1 MKKILINSNSS
12 EETRIAT
19 LDNGKLIDLDIEN
32 VDREQKKAN
41 VYKGYISRIEPSL
54 NAIFVNYGEEK
65 NGFLPFKEVS
75 ELYLKDTPK
84 GENIAHLLNEG
95 QELIV
100 QIDKEQ
106 RGDKGAALTT
116 FITLAGS
123 YMVLL
128 PNNATG
134 GGISRRVEG
143 DDREKLKKYLKD
155 LNIPKSM
162 SVIARTAC
170 VECTFEEL
178 KHDFDTL
185 VELWESIA
193 RASHKIKRPALL
205 HKESDIII
213 RTVRDHLK
221 EDVKE
226 IIVDSKECFE
236 DVKRQLTL
244 LRQSFD
250 ISKVKL
256 YDDDLPMFT
265 QFSIDQQIENA
276 YKREIRLP
284 SGGSIVIDT
293 TEALVAVDVNSSR
306 ANKAEDVET
315 TAFKTNMEAA
325 EEVARQLRIRD
336 LGGLVI
342 IDFIDMSFFPNRKQV
357 EDKLMEALQQDKA
370 RIQMSRIS
378 KLGLVE
384 ISRQRLSASLNES
397 VMQKC
402 PRCEGHGFIKTT
414 QATAL
419 TILRKIHAEAMK
431 EDTNEIRVQVPVDI
445 AAYILNEKR
454 DSIVDIERISKVKV
468 MLIPNFNM
476 ESPKFQMQ
484 RIWGSSYKSN
494 RTSPELI
501 EEVYSVEIPK
511 AAKKKQAVVALAK
524 LEKPVAKKEETSSDD
539 KKIVSAEKN
548 QSKTEVKVKDA
559 SSDDKKIVSVEKK
572 GFFSKLS
579 AMIFGS
585 EDKKEAIEKTES
597 KHHNKNDKL
606 QQKHNN
612 DYKTDNRDKGQNDRK
627 DFNKKPRPD
636 NTNTNTNTNANE
648 NENEQ
653 SQKQAP
659 RNNEQQT
666 NNRNNN
672 PNDKNGINNDRDGD
686 RNKNRRND
694 KFDKKPSGN
703 RNNSNRS
710 SNININNAEEVV
722 DITKVKYEAKVTTS
736 QVDNIKKIISKT
748 PEEFVSVMVK
758 DVLENYDSLKDD
770 GSAKVTTEG
779 RVKTHKYLRFE
790 TVTVDSELNPKEKEE
805 IIIETKA
812 AEVEVTAEAKKET
825 VIVEKSKA
833 AEKTKKEQTKKTAT
847 DKKPAKQTKAEP
859 KVSTEVKVEVEVKPK
874 ATTEEKTETKL
885 ETTKAKVETKIE
897 SKKETQA
904 EFITYSPAVDFE
916 SQSIK

>member
-1 MKKILINSNSS
+1 MKKILINSKSS

-41 VYKGYISRIEPSL
+41 IYKGYISRIEPSL

-75 ELYLKDTPK
+75 EYYLKDVPN
-84 GENIAHLLNEG
+84 GENIAHLLSEG

-100 QIDKEQ
+100 QIDKEE

-128 PNNATG
+128 PNNADG

-143 DDREKLKKYLKD
+143 EDRERLKKYLKD
-155 LNIPKSM
+155 LNIPKNM

-170 VECTFEEL
+170 VECSFEEL

-185 VELWESIA
+185 VELWDSIFKA
-193 RASHKIKRPALL
+193 YHRIKKPALL
-205 HKESDIII
+205 HKESDIIV

-236 DVKRQLTL
+236 DVKRQLGL

-250 ISKVKL
+250 INKVKL
-256 YDDDLPMFT
+256 YNEELPIFA
-265 QFSIDQQIENA
+265 QFGIDQQIENA

-293 TEALVAVDVNSSR
+293 TEALVAIDVNSSR

-315 TAFKTNMEAA
+315 TAFKTNLEAA

-342 IDFIDMSFFPNRKQV
+342 VDFIDMSFYPNRKQV
-357 EDKLMEALQQDKA
+357 EEKLMEALQQDRA

-384 ISRQRLSASLNES
+384 ISRQRLSSSINES

-402 PRCEGHGFIKTT
+402 PRCDGHGFIKTT

-419 TILRKIHAEAMK
+419 TILRKIRAEAIK

-454 DSIVDIERISKVKV
+454 DSIVEIERISEVKV

-484 RIWGSSYKSN
+484 RIWGTSYKSN
-494 RTSPELI
+494 RTSSDLI
-501 EEVYSVEIPK
+501 EDVFNVEIPK
-511 AAKKKQAVVALAK
+511 AGKKKIAAVELTKPTSNDQNLDAK
-524 LEKPVAKKEETSSDD
+524 EDKSQENKSIDANTTQDNKKESNTQQE
-539 KKIVSAEKN
+539 
-548 QSKTEVKVKDA
+548 SK
-559 SSDDKKIVSVEKK
+559 KK
-572 GFFSKLS
+572 GFFSKLLTKLT
-579 AMIFGS
+579 GS
-585 EDKKEAIEKTES
+585 TEDIAAENGKPQ
-597 KHHNKNDKL
+597 NKQNNNKDNT
-606 QQKHNN
+606 QKPQ
-612 DYKTDNRDKGQNDRK
+612 KSQDKGPQKGNNQRDDRK
-627 DFNKKPRPD
+627 G
-636 NTNTNTNTNANE
+636 
-648 NENEQ
+648 
-653 SQKQAP
+653 
-659 RNNEQQT
+659 
-666 NNRNNN
+666 NNN
-672 PNDKNGINNDRDGD
+672 NNDRNDNKNNNKGQKPQVQKSQDNRQERDNGQRNDRRNNDSRND
-686 RNKNRRND
+686 RNKNKSGND
-694 KFDKKPSGN
+694 KFDKKSNN
-703 RNNSNRS
+703 RNNSRS
-710 SNININNAEEVV
+710 NNLNLNNAEEVV
-722 DITKVKYEAKVTTS
+722 DITQLKYQNQTAEKT
-736 QVDNIKKIISKT
+736 DNIKKVISKN
-748 PEEFVSVMVK
+748 PEEFISVMVK

-770 GSAKVTTEG
+770 GATKVATQEKAKTN
-779 RVKTHKYLRFE
+779 KYLKFDTVSVDKEINILKEAARQAEE
-790 TVTVDSELNPKEKEE
+790 TVKLESIEAESNSIHEE
-805 IIIETKA
+805 I
-812 AEVEVTAEAKKET
+812 KET
-825 VIVEKSKA
+825 IEIVDEAVVKEQQPKKA
-833 AEKTKKEQTKKTAT
+833 KLDKDDKTSEQNNTKKEKAKTVKNNKK
-847 DKKPAKQTKAEP
+847 
-859 KVSTEVKVEVEVKPK
+859 
-874 ATTEEKTETKL
+874 EKTVEKVTKQNQP
-885 ETTKAKVETKIE
+885 EPEYI
-897 SKKETQA
+897 S
-904 EFITYSPAVDFE
+904 YSAALDFE
-916 SQSIK
+916 SQSII

>member
-1 MKKILINSNSS
+1 MKKILINSKSS

-41 VYKGYISRIEPSL
+41 IYKGYISRIEPSL
-54 NAIFVNYGEEK
+54 NAIFVNYGEDK

-75 ELYLKDTPK
+75 EYYLKDVPN
-84 GENIAHLLNEG
+84 GENIASLLSEG

-100 QIDKEQ
+100 QIDKEE

-128 PNNATG
+128 PNNPDG

-143 DDREKLKKYLKD
+143 EDREKLKKYLKD

-170 VECTFEEL
+170 VECSFEEL
-178 KHDFDTL
+178 KHDFDNL
-185 VELWESIA
+185 VELWSSIFKA
-193 RASHKIKRPALL
+193 YHKIKKPALL
-205 HKESDIII
+205 HKESDIIV

-226 IIVDSKECFE
+226 IIVDSKECFA
-236 DVKRQLTL
+236 DVKRQLGL

-250 ISKVKL
+250 TNKVKL
-256 YDDDLPMFT
+256 YNEELPIFA
-265 QFSIDQQIENA
+265 QFGIDQQIENA

-293 TEALVAVDVNSSR
+293 TEALVAIDVNSSR

-315 TAFKTNMEAA
+315 TAFKTNLEAA

-342 IDFIDMSFFPNRKQV
+342 VDFIDMSFYPNRKQV
-357 EDKLMEALQQDKA
+357 EEKLMEALQQDKA

-384 ISRQRLSASLNES
+384 ISRQRLSSSINES

-402 PRCEGHGFIKTT
+402 PRCDGHGFIKTT

-419 TILRKIHAEAMK
+419 TILRKIRAEAIK

-454 DSIVDIERISKVKV
+454 DSIVEIERISEVKI

-484 RIWGSSYKSN
+484 RIWGASYKSN
-494 RTSPELI
+494 RTSSDLI
-501 EEVYSVEIPK
+501 EDVYNVEIPK
-511 AAKKKQAVVALAK
+511 AGKKKVAAVELSKTTSNSQNQAPTENKKAQDNIANK
-524 LEKPVAKKEETSSDD
+524 NTQNTKKETIKEEP
-539 KKIVSAEKN
+539 KKKS
-548 QSKTEVKVKDA
+548 
-559 SSDDKKIVSVEKK
+559 
-572 GFFSKLS
+572 FLSKLLGKLGGN
-579 AMIFGS
+579 A
-585 EDKKEAIEKTES
+585 EDTTIEKT
-597 KHHNKNDKL
+597 KPQDKQHKNKGQKPQHHKSQNNRQERDNSQRNDRKNDNKNDRGDNKNNNKG
-606 QQKHNN
+606 QKPQHH
-612 DYKTDNRDKGQNDRK
+612 KSQDNRQERDNGQRNDRK
-627 DFNKKPRPD
+627 
-636 NTNTNTNTNANE
+636 
-648 NENEQ
+648 
-653 SQKQAP
+653 
-659 RNNEQQT
+659 
-666 NNRNNN
+666 
-672 PNDKNGINNDRDGD
+672 NNDNKNDRNKND
-686 RNKNRRND
+686 RNKNRSSD
-694 KFDKKPSGN
+694 KFDKKSN
-703 RNNSNRS
+703 NRS
-710 SNININNAEEVV
+710 NNRSNNLNLNNAEEVV
-722 DITKVKYEAKVTTS
+722 DITQLKYQNQTAEKT
-736 QVDNIKKIISKT
+736 DNIKKVISKN

-770 GSAKVTTEG
+770 GATKVATQERAKTN
-779 RVKTHKYLRFE
+779 KYLKFD
-790 TVTVDSELNPKEKEE
+790 TVSVDKEISTLKAAQQASNVEADNKK
-805 IIIETKA
+805 IIETDNVQ
-812 AEVEVTAEAKKET
+812 EEQVKET
-825 VIVEKSKA
+825 VEVVDKVVVKEEQPKRIKKIDKSN
-833 AEKTKKEQTKKTAT
+833 ETSEQNDLKKE
-847 DKKPAKQTKAEP
+847 
-859 KVSTEVKVEVEVKPK
+859 KPK
-874 ATTEEKTETKL
+874 AVKNN
-885 ETTKAKVETKIE
+885 
-897 SKKETQA
+897 KKEKAVEKANKQDQIKP
-904 EFITYSPAVDFE
+904 EYINYSPAIDFE
-916 SQSIK
+916 SQTII

>member
-75 ELYLKDTPK
+75 EFYLKDTPK

-185 VELWESIA
+185 VELWESIS

-250 ISKVKL
+250 INKVKL
-256 YDDDLPMFT
+256 YEDDLPMFT

-419 TILRKIHAEAMK
+419 TILRKIHVEAMK
-431 EDTNEIRVQVPVDI
+431 DDTNEIRVQVPVDI

-454 DSIVDIERISKVKV
+454 DNIVEIERVTNVKV

-501 EEVYSVEIPK
+501 EEVYSVEVPK
-511 AAKKKQAVVALAK
+511 AAKKKQAVVELAK
-524 LEKPVAKKEETSSDD
+524 LSRVEKPVVKKEDIKEDT
-539 KKIVSAEKN
+539 
-548 QSKTEVKVKDA
+548 TEVNNAIKHQPKVEVKNM
-559 SSDDKKIVSVEKK
+559 KIEKK

-579 AMIFGS
+579 NMIFGG
-585 EDKKEAIEKTES
+585 ENKEVAPAKTENTPS
-597 KHHNKNDKL
+597 QNKSDKP
-606 QQKHNN
+606 QQNHNN
-612 DYKTDNRDKGQNDRK
+612 KHKSDNINKGQNDKK
-627 DFNKKPRPD
+627 DFNKKPRVE
-636 NTNTNTNTNANE
+636 NANKSDD
-648 NENEQ
+648 NNL
-653 SQKQAP
+653 QKKEQAP
-659 RNNEQQT
+659 RDNTQRND
-666 NNRNNN
+666 NR
-672 PNDKNGINNDRDGD
+672 NDKNSDRTNDRTNERDAD
-686 RNKNRRND
+686 NNKNKRND
-694 KFDKKPSGN
+694 KFDKKSSSN
-703 RNNSNRS
+703 RNNTNRS
-710 SNININNAEEVV
+710 SNINVNNAEEVV
-722 DITKVKYEAKVTTS
+722 DITKVKYETKVTTS
-736 QVDNIKKIISKT
+736 EVDNIKKVISKT

-758 DVLENYDSLKDD
+758 DVLDNYDSLKDD
-770 GSAKVTTEG
+770 GATKVTTED

-790 TVTVDSELNPKEKEE
+790 TVTVDSELSSKPKEEVL
-805 IIIETKA
+805 IEDQT
-812 AEVEVTAEAKKET
+812 
-825 VIVEKSKA
+825 
-833 AEKTKKEQTKKTAT
+833 AEKTIVTETKKEANVAKQSKNVDKNQKEQTKKTQT
-847 DKKPAKQTKAEP
+847 EKKTTKQTK
-859 KVSTEVKVEVEVKPK
+859 TKVEVEATEPK
-874 ATTEEKTETKL
+874 VETKPAA
-885 ETTKAKVETKIE
+885 TKAKVENDAETTKVE
-897 SKKETQA
+897 VETKTEQKEDAKA
-904 EFITYSPAVDFE
+904 EFITYSPAVDFD

>member
-116 FITLAGS
+116 FVTLAGS

-185 VELWESIA
+185 VELWESIT

-213 RTVRDHLK
+213 RTIRDHLK

-250 ISKVKL
+250 INKVKL
-256 YDDDLPMFT
+256 YEDDLPMFT

-357 EDKLMEALQQDKA
+357 EEKLMEALQQDKA

-431 EDTNEIRVQVPVDI
+431 DDTNEIRVQVPVDI

-454 DSIVDIERISKVKV
+454 DNIVDIERTSKVKV

-476 ESPKFQMQ
+476 EAPKFQMQ

-501 EEVYSVEIPK
+501 EEVYSVEVPK

-524 LEKPVAKKEETSSDD
+524 LEKPVAKKEDNKD
-539 KKIVSAEKN
+539 NDNKIN
-548 QSKTEVKVKDA
+548 NIVKQQPKIEVKDA
-559 SSDDKKIVSVEKK
+559 SSDDKKIVPTEKK

-579 AMIFGS
+579 DMIFGN
-585 EDKKEAIEKTES
+585 EDKKEAPVKTDN
-597 KHHNKNDKL
+597 KPHHNRNDKP

-612 DYKTDNRDKGQNDRK
+612 ENINKTNNHNKGQNDKK
-627 DFNKKPRPD
+627 DFNKKPRPENVTKNENVSVQKTEQSSRNND
-636 NTNTNTNTNANE
+636 QSHNTNRADKRNDRTNDHSND
-648 NENEQ
+648 
-653 SQKQAP
+653 
-659 RNNEQQT
+659 
-666 NNRNNN
+666 RNNN
-672 PNDKNGINNDRDGD
+672 K
-686 RNKNRRND
+686 RND
-694 KFDKKPSGN
+694 KFDKKPGSN
-703 RNNSNRS
+703 RNNASRS
-710 SNININNAEEVV
+710 SNLNVNNAEEVV
-722 DITKVKYEAKVTTS
+722 NITKVKYETKVTTS
-736 QVDNIKKIISKT
+736 EVDNIKKVISKT

-758 DVLENYDSLKDD
+758 DVLDSYNSLKDD
-770 GSAKVTTEG
+770 GSSKVTTEG

-790 TVTVDSELNPKEKEE
+790 TVTVDSELNPKETVKAVVKTKTTEAE
-805 IIIETKA
+805 VVIETK
-812 AEVEVTAEAKKET
+812 KET
-825 VIVEKSKA
+825 TYTKQTKSI
-833 AEKTKKEQTKKTAT
+833 EKTPTEKKPVRQAKVKTETIAEN
-847 DKKPAKQTKAEP
+847 KPAKQTKA
-859 KVSTEVKVEVEVKPK
+859 KVETTETKSEVKSTVTKAKAESKAVETTKTKVKVEPK
-874 ATTEEKTETKL
+874 Q
-885 ETTKAKVETKIE
+885 
-897 SKKETQA
+897 KEGTQA
-904 EFITYSPAVDFE
+904 EFITYSPAVDFD

>member
-1 MKKILINSNSS
+1 
-12 EETRIAT
+12 
-19 LDNGKLIDLDIEN
+19 
-32 VDREQKKAN
+32 
-41 VYKGYISRIEPSL
+41 
-54 NAIFVNYGEEK
+54 
-65 NGFLPFKEVS
+65 
-75 ELYLKDTPK
+75 
-84 GENIAHLLNEG
+84 
-95 QELIV
+95 
-100 QIDKEQ
+100 
-106 RGDKGAALTT
+106 
-116 FITLAGS
+116 
-123 YMVLL
+123 
-128 PNNATG
+128 
-134 GGISRRVEG
+134 
-143 DDREKLKKYLKD
+143 
-155 LNIPKSM
+155 
-162 SVIARTAC
+162 
-170 VECTFEEL
+170 
-178 KHDFDTL
+178 
-185 VELWESIA
+185 
-193 RASHKIKRPALL
+193 
-205 HKESDIII
+205 
-213 RTVRDHLK
+213 
-221 EDVKE
+221 
-226 IIVDSKECFE
+226 
-236 DVKRQLTL
+236 
-244 LRQSFD
+244 
-250 ISKVKL
+250 
-256 YDDDLPMFT
+256 
-265 QFSIDQQIENA
+265 
-276 YKREIRLP
+276 
-284 SGGSIVIDT
+284 
-293 TEALVAVDVNSSR
+293 
-306 ANKAEDVET
+306 
-315 TAFKTNMEAA
+315 
-325 EEVARQLRIRD
+325 
-336 LGGLVI
+336 
-342 IDFIDMSFFPNRKQV
+342 
-357 EDKLMEALQQDKA
+357 MEALQQDKA

-539 KKIVSAEKN
+539 KKIVSGEKN
-548 QSKTEVKVKDA
+548 QSKTEVKDA

-585 EDKKEAIEKTES
+585 EDKKEATEKTES

-636 NTNTNTNTNANE
+636 NTNANE
-648 NENEQ
+648 NEK

-710 SNININNAEEVV
+710 SNINVNNAEEVV

-736 QVDNIKKIISKT
+736 KVDNIKKVISKT

-790 TVTVDSELNPKEKEE
+790 TVSVDSELNPKEKEE
-805 IIIETKA
+805 VIIETKA
-812 AEVEVTAEAKKET
+812 AEVEVIVEAKKET
-825 VIVEKSKA
+825 VTVEKSKA

-847 DKKPAKQTKAEP
+847 DKKSVKQTKAES

-885 ETTKAKVETKIE
+885 ETTKAKVEPKIE

>member
-1 MKKILINSNSS
+1 MKKILINSKSS

-41 VYKGYISRIEPSL
+41 IYKGYISRIEPSL

-75 ELYLKDTPK
+75 EYYLKDVPN
-84 GENIAHLLNEG
+84 GENIAPLLSEG

-100 QIDKEQ
+100 QIDKEE

-128 PNNATG
+128 PNNADG

-143 DDREKLKKYLKD
+143 EDRERLKKYLKD
-155 LNIPKSM
+155 LNIPKNM

-170 VECTFEEL
+170 VECSFEEL

-185 VELWESIA
+185 VELWDSIFKA
-193 RASHKIKRPALL
+193 YHKIKKPALL
-205 HKESDIII
+205 HKESDIIV

-236 DVKRQLTL
+236 DVKRQLGL

-250 ISKVKL
+250 INKVKL
-256 YDDDLPMFT
+256 YNEELPIFA
-265 QFSIDQQIENA
+265 QFGIDQQIENA

-293 TEALVAVDVNSSR
+293 TEALVAIDVNSSR

-315 TAFKTNMEAA
+315 TAFKTNLEAA

-342 IDFIDMSFFPNRKQV
+342 VDFIDMAFYPNRKQV
-357 EDKLMEALQQDKA
+357 EEKLMEALQQDRA

-384 ISRQRLSASLNES
+384 ISRQRLSSSINES

-402 PRCEGHGFIKTT
+402 PRCDGHGFIKTT

-419 TILRKIHAEAMK
+419 TILRKIRAEAIK

-454 DSIVDIERISKVKV
+454 DSIVEIERISEVKV

-484 RIWGSSYKSN
+484 RIWGTSYKSN
-494 RTSPELI
+494 RTSSDLI
-501 EEVYSVEIPK
+501 EDVFNVEIPK
-511 AAKKKQAVVALAK
+511 AGKKKIAAVELTKPTSNDQNLDAK
-524 LEKPVAKKEETSSDD
+524 EDKSQENKSIDANTTQDNKKESNTQQE
-539 KKIVSAEKN
+539 
-548 QSKTEVKVKDA
+548 SK
-559 SSDDKKIVSVEKK
+559 KK
-572 GFFSKLS
+572 GFFSKLLTKLT
-579 AMIFGS
+579 GS
-585 EDKKEAIEKTES
+585 TEDIVAENEKPQ
-597 KHHNKNDKL
+597 NKQNNNKDNA
-606 QQKHNN
+606 QKPQ
-612 DYKTDNRDKGQNDRK
+612 KSQDKGPQKGNNQRDDRK
-627 DFNKKPRPD
+627 G
-636 NTNTNTNTNANE
+636 
-648 NENEQ
+648 
-653 SQKQAP
+653 
-659 RNNEQQT
+659 
-666 NNRNNN
+666 NNN
-672 PNDKNGINNDRDGD
+672 NNDRNDNKNNNKGQKPQVQKSQDNRQERDNGQRNDRRNNDNRND
-686 RNKNRRND
+686 RNKNKSGND
-694 KFDKKPSGN
+694 KFDKKSNN
-703 RNNSNRS
+703 RNNSRS
-710 SNININNAEEVV
+710 NNLNLNNAEEVV
-722 DITKVKYEAKVTTS
+722 DITQLKYQNQTAEKT
-736 QVDNIKKIISKT
+736 DNIKKVISKN
-748 PEEFVSVMVK
+748 PEEFISVMVK

-770 GSAKVTTEG
+770 GATKVATQEKAKTN
-779 RVKTHKYLRFE
+779 KYLKFDTVSVDKEINILKEAARQAEE
-790 TVTVDSELNPKEKEE
+790 TVKLESIEAESNSIHEE
-805 IIIETKA
+805 I
-812 AEVEVTAEAKKET
+812 KET
-825 VIVEKSKA
+825 IEIVDEAVVKEQQPKKA
-833 AEKTKKEQTKKTAT
+833 KLDKDDKTSEQNNTKKEKAKTVKNNKK
-847 DKKPAKQTKAEP
+847 
-859 KVSTEVKVEVEVKPK
+859 
-874 ATTEEKTETKL
+874 EKTVEKVTKQNQP
-885 ETTKAKVETKIE
+885 EPEYI
-897 SKKETQA
+897 S
-904 EFITYSPAVDFE
+904 YSAALDFE
-916 SQSIK
+916 SQSII

>member
-1 MKKILINSNSS
+1 MKKILINSKSS

-41 VYKGYISRIEPSL
+41 IYKGYISRIEPSL
-54 NAIFVNYGEEK
+54 NAIFVNYGEDK

-75 ELYLKDTPK
+75 EYYLKDVPN
-84 GENIAHLLNEG
+84 GENIAHLLSEG

-100 QIDKEQ
+100 QIDKEE

-128 PNNATG
+128 PNNPDG

-143 DDREKLKKYLKD
+143 EDREKLKKYLKD
-155 LNIPKSM
+155 LNIPKNM

-170 VECTFEEL
+170 VECSFEEL

-185 VELWESIA
+185 VELWDSIFKA
-193 RASHKIKRPALL
+193 YHKIKKPAIL

-226 IIVDSKECFE
+226 IIVDSKECYE
-236 DVKRQLTL
+236 DVKRQLGL

-250 ISKVKL
+250 INKVKL
-256 YDDDLPMFT
+256 YNEELPIFA
-265 QFSIDQQIENA
+265 QFGIDQQIENA

-293 TEALVAVDVNSSR
+293 TEALVAIDVNSSR

-315 TAFKTNMEAA
+315 TAFKTNLEAA

-342 IDFIDMSFFPNRKQV
+342 VDFIDMSFYPNRKQV
-357 EDKLMEALQQDKA
+357 EEKLMEALQQDKA

-384 ISRQRLSASLNES
+384 ISRQRLSSSINEN

-402 PRCEGHGFIKTT
+402 PRCDGHGFIKTT

-419 TILRKIHAEAMK
+419 TILRKIRAEAIK

-454 DSIVDIERISKVKV
+454 DSIVEIERISEVKV

-484 RIWGSSYKSN
+484 RIWGTSYKSN
-494 RTSPELI
+494 RTSSDLI
-501 EEVYSVEIPK
+501 EDVYNVEIPK
-511 AAKKKQAVVALAK
+511 AGKKKVAAVELSKPISEDQNVSPKEDNK
-524 LEKPVAKKEETSSDD
+524 LENKNIETTVQNNTNETS
-539 KKIVSAEKN
+539 KN
-548 QSKTEVKVKDA
+548 KEPK
-559 SSDDKKIVSVEKK
+559 KK
-572 GFFSKLS
+572 GFFSKLL
-579 AMIFGS
+579 
-585 EDKKEAIEKTES
+585 
-597 KHHNKNDKL
+597 DKL
-606 QQKHNN
+606 TGSTEVIAVENKKPQNKQYKNNNKGQKPQVQ
-612 DYKTDNRDKGQNDRK
+612 KSQDNRQERDNNQRNDRK
-627 DFNKKPRPD
+627 
-636 NTNTNTNTNANE
+636 
-648 NENEQ
+648 
-653 SQKQAP
+653 
-659 RNNEQQT
+659 NND
-666 NNRNNN
+666 NRN
-672 PNDKNGINNDRDGD
+672 D
-686 RNKNRRND
+686 RNKNKLSSD
-694 KFDKKPSGN
+694 TFDKKSNN
-703 RNNSNRS
+703 RGSSRSNNLNL
-710 SNININNAEEVV
+710 NNAEEIV
-722 DITKVKYEAKVTTS
+722 DITQLKYQNQTAEKT
-736 QVDNIKKIISKT
+736 DNIKKVISKN

-758 DVLENYDSLKDD
+758 DVLENYNSLKDD
-770 GSAKVTTEG
+770 GATKV
-779 RVKTHKYLRFE
+779 
-790 TVTVDSELNPKEKEE
+790 
-805 IIIETKA
+805 A
-812 AEVEVTAEAKKET
+812 
-825 VIVEKSKA
+825 
-833 AEKTKKEQTKKTAT
+833 
-847 DKKPAKQTKAEP
+847 
-859 KVSTEVKVEVEVKPK
+859 
-874 ATTEEKTETKL
+874 TEEKAKTSKYLKFDTVLVDKEITLLKEAARQAEKAKQAEKIQNTEVEDSNNIHAEIKETIEIVDEVVVKEEQSKKAKL
-885 ETTKAKVETKIE
+885 EKDDKTSEQNSIKKEKPKTTKNN
-897 SKKETQA
+897 KKEKTVEKANKQNQP
-904 EFITYSPAVDFE
+904 EPEYINYSPALDFE
-916 SQSIK
+916 SQSII

>member
-1 MKKILINSNSS
+1 MKKILINSKSS

-41 VYKGYISRIEPSL
+41 IYKGYISRIEPSL

-75 ELYLKDTPK
+75 EYYLKDVPN
-84 GENIAHLLNEG
+84 GENIAHLLSEG

-100 QIDKEQ
+100 QIDKEE

-128 PNNATG
+128 PNNADG

-143 DDREKLKKYLKD
+143 EDRERLKKYLKD
-155 LNIPKSM
+155 LNIPKNM

-170 VECTFEEL
+170 VECSFEEL

-185 VELWESIA
+185 VELWDSIFKA
-193 RASHKIKRPALL
+193 YHKIKKPALL
-205 HKESDIII
+205 HKESDIIV

-236 DVKRQLTL
+236 DVKRQLGL

-250 ISKVKL
+250 INKVKL
-256 YDDDLPMFT
+256 YNEELPIFA
-265 QFSIDQQIENA
+265 QFGIDQQIENA

-293 TEALVAVDVNSSR
+293 TEALVAIDVNSSR

-315 TAFKTNMEAA
+315 TAFKTNLEAA

-342 IDFIDMSFFPNRKQV
+342 VDFIDMAFYPNRKQV
-357 EDKLMEALQQDKA
+357 EEKLMEALQQDRA

-384 ISRQRLSASLNES
+384 ISRQRLSSSINES

-402 PRCEGHGFIKTT
+402 PRCDGHGFIKTT

-419 TILRKIHAEAMK
+419 TILRKIRAEAIK

-454 DSIVDIERISKVKV
+454 DSIVEIERISEVKV

-484 RIWGSSYKSN
+484 RIWGTSYKSN
-494 RTSPELI
+494 RTSSDLI
-501 EEVYSVEIPK
+501 EDVFNVEIPK
-511 AAKKKQAVVALAK
+511 AGKKKIAAVELTKPTSNDQNLDAK
-524 LEKPVAKKEETSSDD
+524 EDKPQEN
-539 KKIVSAEKN
+539 KIIDANTTQDNKRESNTQQE
-548 QSKTEVKVKDA
+548 SK
-559 SSDDKKIVSVEKK
+559 KK
-572 GFFSKLS
+572 GFFSKLLTKLT
-579 AMIFGS
+579 GS
-585 EDKKEAIEKTES
+585 TEDIAAENEKPQ
-597 KHHNKNDKL
+597 NKQNYNKDNAQKPQKSQDKRP
-606 QQKHNN
+606 QKGNN
-612 DYKTDNRDKGQNDRK
+612 QRDDRK
-627 DFNKKPRPD
+627 G
-636 NTNTNTNTNANE
+636 
-648 NENEQ
+648 
-653 SQKQAP
+653 
-659 RNNEQQT
+659 
-666 NNRNNN
+666 NNN
-672 PNDKNGINNDRDGD
+672 NNDRNDNKNNNKGQKPQVQKSQDNRQERDNGQRNDRRNNDNRND
-686 RNKNRRND
+686 RNKNKSGND
-694 KFDKKPSGN
+694 KFDKKSNN
-703 RNNSNRS
+703 RNNSRS
-710 SNININNAEEVV
+710 NNLNLNNAEEVV
-722 DITKVKYEAKVTTS
+722 DITQLKYQNQTAEKT
-736 QVDNIKKIISKT
+736 DNIKKVISKN
-748 PEEFVSVMVK
+748 PEEFISVMVK

-770 GSAKVTTEG
+770 GATKVATQEKAKTNKYLKFDTVSVDKEINILKEAARQAEETAKLESIKAESNNIHEEIKETIEIVDEAVVKEQQPKKAKLDKDDKASEQNNAKKDKAKTVKNNKKEKTVEKVTKQNQPEPE
-779 RVKTHKYLRFE
+779 YI
-790 TVTVDSELNPKEKEE
+790 SYS
-805 IIIETKA
+805 A
-812 AEVEVTAEAKKET
+812 A
-825 VIVEKSKA
+825 
-833 AEKTKKEQTKKTAT
+833 
-847 DKKPAKQTKAEP
+847 
-859 KVSTEVKVEVEVKPK
+859 
-874 ATTEEKTETKL
+874 L
-885 ETTKAKVETKIE
+885 
-897 SKKETQA
+897 
-904 EFITYSPAVDFE
+904 DFE
-916 SQSIK
+916 SQSII

>member
-1 MKKILINSNSS
+1 MKKILINSKSS

-41 VYKGYISRIEPSL
+41 IYKGYISRIEPSL

-75 ELYLKDTPK
+75 EYYLKDVPN
-84 GENIAHLLNEG
+84 GENIAPLLSEG

-100 QIDKEQ
+100 QIDKEE

-128 PNNATG
+128 PNNADG

-143 DDREKLKKYLKD
+143 EDRERLKKYLKD
-155 LNIPKSM
+155 LNIPKNM

-170 VECTFEEL
+170 VECSFEEL

-185 VELWESIA
+185 VELWDSIFKA
-193 RASHKIKRPALL
+193 YHKIKKPALL
-205 HKESDIII
+205 HKESDIIV

-236 DVKRQLTL
+236 DVKRQLGL

-250 ISKVKL
+250 INKVKL
-256 YDDDLPMFT
+256 YNEELPIFA
-265 QFSIDQQIENA
+265 QFGIDQQIENA

-293 TEALVAVDVNSSR
+293 TEALVAIDVNSSR

-315 TAFKTNMEAA
+315 TAFKTNLEAA

-342 IDFIDMSFFPNRKQV
+342 VDFIDMSFYPNRKQV
-357 EDKLMEALQQDKA
+357 EEKLMEALQQDRA

-384 ISRQRLSASLNES
+384 ISRQRLSSSINES

-402 PRCEGHGFIKTT
+402 PRCDGHGFIKTT

-419 TILRKIHAEAMK
+419 TILRKIRAEAIK

-454 DSIVDIERISKVKV
+454 DSIVEIERISEVKV

-484 RIWGSSYKSN
+484 RIWGTSYKSN
-494 RTSPELI
+494 RTSSDLI
-501 EEVYSVEIPK
+501 EDVFNVEIPK
-511 AAKKKQAVVALAK
+511 AGKKKIAAVELT
-524 LEKPVAKKEETSSDD
+524 KPTSNDQNVDTKEDKSQENKSIDTNTTQNNKKENN
-539 KKIVSAEKN
+539 K
-548 QSKTEVKVKDA
+548 QLEVK
-559 SSDDKKIVSVEKK
+559 KK
-572 GFFSKLS
+572 GFFSKLLS
-579 AMIFGS
+579 KLTGS
-585 EDKKEAIEKTES
+585 TEVIATENEKPQNKQNNNKDKAQKPQKS
-597 KHHNKNDKL
+597 QDKRPQKGNNQRDDRKNNDNRNDRNDNKN
-606 QQKHNN
+606 NN
-612 DYKTDNRDKGQNDRK
+612 KGQKSQVQKSQDNKQERDNSQRNDRK
-627 DFNKKPRPD
+627 
-636 NTNTNTNTNANE
+636 
-648 NENEQ
+648 
-653 SQKQAP
+653 
-659 RNNEQQT
+659 NND
-666 NNRNNN
+666 NRN
-672 PNDKNGINNDRDGD
+672 D
-686 RNKNRRND
+686 RNKNKSGND
-694 KFDKKPSGN
+694 KFDKKSNN
-703 RNNSNRS
+703 RNNSRS
-710 SNININNAEEVV
+710 NNLNLNNAEEVV
-722 DITKVKYEAKVTTS
+722 DITQLKYQNQTAEKT
-736 QVDNIKKIISKT
+736 DNIKKVISKN
-748 PEEFVSVMVK
+748 PEEFISVMVK

-770 GSAKVTTEG
+770 GATKVATQEKAKTNKYLKFDTVSVDKEINILKEAARQAEETAKLESIEAESNSIHEEIKETIEIVDEAVVKEQQPKKAKLDKDDKTSEQNNTKKDKAKTVKNNKKEKTVEKVT
-779 RVKTHKYLRFE
+779 KQNQ
-790 TVTVDSELNPKEKEE
+790 SEPEY
-805 IIIETKA
+805 ISYSA
-812 AEVEVTAEAKKET
+812 A
-825 VIVEKSKA
+825 
-833 AEKTKKEQTKKTAT
+833 
-847 DKKPAKQTKAEP
+847 
-859 KVSTEVKVEVEVKPK
+859 
-874 ATTEEKTETKL
+874 L
-885 ETTKAKVETKIE
+885 
-897 SKKETQA
+897 
-904 EFITYSPAVDFE
+904 DFE
-916 SQSIK
+916 SQSII

>member
-1 MKKILINSNSS
+1 MKRILINSKSG

-41 VYKGYISRIEPSL
+41 IYKGYISRIEPSL

-75 ELYLKDTPK
+75 EYYLKDVPN
-84 GENIAHLLNEG
+84 GDNIAPLLLEG

-100 QIDKEQ
+100 QIDKEE

-128 PNNATG
+128 PNNSDG

-143 DDREKLKKYLKD
+143 EDRERLKKYLKE
-155 LNIPKSM
+155 LNIPKNM

-170 VECTFEEL
+170 VECSFEEL

-185 VELWESIA
+185 VELWESISQA
-193 RASHKIKRPALL
+193 YHRIKKPVLL
-205 HKESDIII
+205 HKESDIIV

-236 DVKRQLTL
+236 DVKRQLSL

-250 ISKVKL
+250 INKVKL
-256 YDDDLPMFT
+256 YNEELPLFA
-265 QFSIDQQIENA
+265 QFGIDQQIENA

-293 TEALVAVDVNSSR
+293 TEALVAIDVNSSR

-315 TAFKTNMEAA
+315 TAFKTNLEAA

-342 IDFIDMSFFPNRKQV
+342 VDFIDMSFYPNRKQV
-357 EDKLMEALQQDKA
+357 EEKLMEVLQQDRA

-384 ISRQRLSASLNES
+384 ISRQRLSSSINES

-419 TILRKIHAEAMK
+419 TILRKIRAEAIK

-454 DSIVDIERISKVKV
+454 DSIVEIERISQVKV
-468 MLIPNFNM
+468 MIIPNFNM

-484 RIWGSSYKSN
+484 RIWGTSYKSN
-494 RTSPELI
+494 RTSSELI
-501 EEVYSVEIPK
+501 EGVYNIEIPK
-511 AAKKKQAVVALAK
+511 ASKKKVAAVDLNKAI
-524 LEKPVAKKEETSSDD
+524 ENQTTSSTQEQKPQTDTQINTAIQND
-539 KKIVSAEKN
+539 KK
-548 QSKTEVKVKDA
+548 QDA
-559 SSDDKKIVSVEKK
+559 VTQQAKKK
-572 GFFSKLS
+572 GFFAKLFSSIFATNSKAAEQANNL
-579 AMIFGS
+579 AQ
-585 EDKKEAIEKTES
+585 KQQNKEQKFQ
-597 KHHNKNDKL
+597 KQQQNK
-606 QQKHNN
+606 
-612 DYKTDNRDKGQNDRK
+612 
-627 DFNKKPRPD
+627 
-636 NTNTNTNTNANE
+636 
-648 NENEQ
+648 
-653 SQKQAP
+653 SQKDNNL
-659 RNNEQQT
+659 RNE
-666 NNRNNN
+666 RNNN
-672 PNDKNGINNDRDGD
+672 NNKNE
-686 RNKNRRND
+686 RNKNRNNKGAKPQTAQENKPQKDNNQRNDNNGNNTNNSNDKNERNKNKSNND
-694 KFDKKPSGN
+694 KFDKKS
-703 RNNSNRS
+703 NNHNNRS
-710 SNININNAEEVV
+710 NNLNLNNAEEVI
-722 DITKVKYEAKVTTS
+722 DITQLKYQNQTAVTKTES
-736 QVDNIKKIISKT
+736 IKKVISKN
-748 PEEFVSVMVK
+748 PDKFISVMVK
-758 DVLENYDSLKDD
+758 DVLENYDNLKDD
-770 GSAKVTTEG
+770 GATKITTQEKI
-779 RVKTHKYLRFE
+779 KTNKYLKFNI
-790 TVTVDSELNPKEKEE
+790 VSVDTEIALLNQ
-805 IIIETKA
+805 
-812 AEVEVTAEAKKET
+812 VAK
-825 VIVEKSKA
+825 SN
-833 AEKTKKEQTKKTAT
+833 QT
-847 DKKPAKQTKAEP
+847 
-859 KVSTEVKVEVEVKPK
+859 VEVEQFSAVAVEESLSVVDKVDDTTIPEVVVEQQNPEKVVRETNRASETKPK
-874 ATTEEKTETKL
+874 KEKQTTTKNNKKEKPAEKETKQNQ
-885 ETTKAKVETKIE
+885 AKPEYIN
-897 SKKETQA
+897 
-904 EFITYSPAVDFE
+904 YSPAIDFE
-916 SQSIK
+916 SQALI

>member
-1 MKKILINSNSS
+1 MKRILINSKSS

-41 VYKGYISRIEPSL
+41 IYKGYISRIEPSL

-75 ELYLKDTPK
+75 EYYLKDVPT
-84 GENIAHLLNEG
+84 GENIAPLLSEG

-100 QIDKEQ
+100 QIDKEE

-128 PNNATG
+128 PNNADG

-143 DDREKLKKYLKD
+143 EDRDRLKKYLKD
-155 LNIPKSM
+155 LNIPKNM

-170 VECTFEEL
+170 VECSFEEL

-185 VELWESIA
+185 VELWASI
-193 RASHKIKRPALL
+193 SQTYHKIKKPTLL
-205 HKESDIII
+205 HKESDIIV

-226 IIVDSKECFE
+226 IIVDSKECFD
-236 DVKRQLTL
+236 DVKRQLGL

-250 ISKVKL
+250 TNKVKL
-256 YDDDLPMFT
+256 YNEDLPIFAH
-265 QFSIDQQIENA
+265 FGIDQQIENA

-315 TAFKTNMEAA
+315 TAFKTNLEAA

-342 IDFIDMSFFPNRKQV
+342 VDFIDMSFQPNKKQV
-357 EDKLMEALQQDKA
+357 EEKLMEALQQDRA

-384 ISRQRLSASLNES
+384 ISRQRLSSSINES

-419 TILRKIHAEAMK
+419 TILRKIRAEAIK

-454 DSIVDIERISKVKV
+454 DSIVEIENISNIKV

-484 RIWGSSYKSN
+484 RIWGTSYKSN
-494 RTSPELI
+494 RTSSDLI
-501 EEVYSVEIPK
+501 EDVYNVEIPK
-511 AAKKKQAVVALAK
+511 AGKKKVAAVELAK
-524 LEKPVAKKEETSSDD
+524 QTDSKVIAAENIENKEEKLSNSIQDNKKE
-539 KKIVSAEKN
+539 KN
-548 QSKTEVKVKDA
+548 HKPAEVKK
-559 SSDDKKIVSVEKK
+559 S
-572 GFFSKLS
+572 GFFAKLTSLFSNESSEKVETPSK
-579 AMIFGS
+579 
-585 EDKKEAIEKTES
+585 
-597 KHHNKNDKL
+597 
-606 QQKHNN
+606 QQPQKQHNN
-612 DYKTDNRDKGQNDRK
+612 RGNNNQN
-627 DFNKKPRPD
+627 
-636 NTNTNTNTNANE
+636 
-648 NENEQ
+648 
-653 SQKQAP
+653 SQKQQDNKQSRDNNNQRND
-659 RNNEQQT
+659 RNNSDRSDRN
-666 NNRNNN
+666 NNRNDRNN
-672 PNDKNGINNDRDGD
+672 NQISEKPQNNKQNRDNNNQRNDRNNNDRND
-686 RNKNRRND
+686 RNKNKKYND
-694 KFDKKPSGN
+694 KFDKKSNNRNSNSNSNN
-703 RNNSNRS
+703 RNNNLSL
-710 SNININNAEEVV
+710 NNAEEVV
-722 DITKVKYEAKVTTS
+722 DITKVKYQNQNAVTTI
-736 QVDNIKKIISKT
+736 DNVKKVISKN
-748 PEEFVSVMVK
+748 PDEFISVMVK
-758 DVLENYDSLKDD
+758 DVLETYDSLKDD
-770 GSAKVTTEG
+770 GAKKVSTEEK
-779 RVKTHKYLRFE
+779 VKTHKYLKFNTISVE
-790 TVTVDSELNPKEKEE
+790 DELNAIKKANSENTEKTVSEKK
-805 IIIETKA
+805 TVK
-812 AEVEVTAEAKKET
+812 AEVAEVSAKETNARTTEDAQKQKEAKKAVAKTEENT
-825 VIVEKSKA
+825 NKDTA
-833 AEKTKKEQTKKTAT
+833 AKTKPKKDKVEANTKSNKKADANKES
-847 DKKPAKQTKAEP
+847 KQTQPEY
-859 KVSTEVKVEVEVKPK
+859 
-874 ATTEEKTETKL
+874 
-885 ETTKAKVETKIE
+885 IN
-897 SKKETQA
+897 
-904 EFITYSPAVDFE
+904 YSPAVDFE
-916 SQSIK
+916 SQALI

>member
-75 ELYLKDTPK
+75 EFYLKDTPK

-185 VELWESIA
+185 VELWESIS

-250 ISKVKL
+250 INKVKL
-256 YDDDLPMFT
+256 YSDDLPMFT

-431 EDTNEIRVQVPVDI
+431 DDTNEIRVQVPVDI

-501 EEVYSVEIPK
+501 EEVYSVEVPK
-511 AAKKKQAVVALAK
+511 AAKKKQAVVELAK
-524 LEKPVAKKEETSSDD
+524 ASRVEKPVAKKEDD
-539 KKIVSAEKN
+539 KNNDEKINNTAKQQPKV
-548 QSKTEVKVKDA
+548 EVKNTET
-559 SSDDKKIVSVEKK
+559 EKK

-579 AMIFGS
+579 SIIFGS
-585 EDKKEAIEKTES
+585 EDKKEAPAKTES
-597 KHHNKNDKL
+597 KNHNKNDKP

-612 DYKTDNRDKGQNDRK
+612 ENKAGNHNKGQNDKK
-627 DFNKKPRPD
+627 DFNKKPRPE
-636 NTNTNTNTNANE
+636 NANK
-648 NENEQ
+648 NEGNN
-653 SQKQAP
+653 SQKQERAP
-659 RNNEQQT
+659 RDNEQRN
-666 NNRNNN
+666 NNRN
-672 PNDKNGINNDRDGD
+672 DRNNDRDGD

-694 KFDKKPSGN
+694 KFDKKPASN
-703 RNNSNRS
+703 RSNSNRS
-710 SNININNAEEVV
+710 SNINVNNAEEVV

-736 QVDNIKKIISKT
+736 QVDNIKKVISKT

-758 DVLENYDSLKDD
+758 DVLDNYDSLKDD
-770 GSAKVTTEG
+770 GSAKVTTED

-790 TVTVDSELNPKEKEE
+790 TVSVDSELNPKVEE
-805 IIIETKA
+805 VIVETKK
-812 AEVEVTAEAKKET
+812 AEVEVTIEAKKET
-825 VIVEKSKA
+825 STAESSQDV
-833 AEKTKKEQTKKTAT
+833 EKTKKEQTKKITAE
-847 DKKPAKQTKAEP
+847 KKPAKQTK
-859 KVSTEVKVEVEVKPK
+859 V
-874 ATTEEKTETKL
+874 
-885 ETTKAKVETKIE
+885 KAKVKDKTVDSKVNTEAKVEAKPEATKTNNE
-897 SKKETQA
+897 AKAEKKEETQS

>member
-75 ELYLKDTPK
+75 EFYLKDTPK

-155 LNIPKSM
+155 LNIPKNM

-185 VELWESIA
+185 VELWESIS

-250 ISKVKL
+250 INKVKL
-256 YDDDLPMFT
+256 YEDDLPMFT

-445 AAYILNEKR
+445 AAYLLNEKR
-454 DSIVDIERISKVKV
+454 DNIVDIERISKVKV

-476 ESPKFQMQ
+476 EAPKFQMQ

-501 EEVYSVEIPK
+501 EEVYSVEVPK
-511 AAKKKQAVVALAK
+511 AAKKKQAAVALAK
-524 LEKPVAKKEETSSDD
+524 LEKPVAKKDD
-539 KKIVSAEKN
+539 AKDTNKNNDSVNKINSAPKHQPKVEAKN
-548 QSKTEVKVKDA
+548 MAT
-559 SSDDKKIVSVEKK
+559 EKK

-579 AMIFGS
+579 TMIFGS
-585 EDKKEAIEKTES
+585 EDKKETPVKTEN
-597 KHHNKNDKL
+597 KPHHNKGDKP

-612 DYKTDNRDKGQNDRK
+612 TNVNKTDNHNKGQNDRK
-627 DFNKKPRPD
+627 DFNKKPRPE
-636 NTNTNTNTNANE
+636 NTNKDEANNT
-648 NENEQ
+648 
-653 SQKQAP
+653 QKKEQAP
-659 RNNEQQT
+659 RDNDNRTGNRNDRTNDRNNDRGGD
-666 NNRNNN
+666 RNNN
-672 PNDKNGINNDRDGD
+672 K
-686 RNKNRRND
+686 RND
-694 KFDKKPSGN
+694 KFDKKPGGN

-710 SNININNAEEVV
+710 SNINVNNAEEVV

-736 QVDNIKKIISKT
+736 QVDNIKKVISKT

-758 DVLENYDSLKDD
+758 DVLDNYDSLKDD
-770 GSAKVTTEG
+770 GSTKVITED

-790 TVTVDSELNPKEKEE
+790 TVTVDSELNPKSKEE
-805 IIIETKA
+805 VVVEAKA
-812 AEVEVTAEAKKET
+812 AEVEVVTETKKET
-825 VIVEKSKA
+825 TTTKQAKSVEK
-833 AEKTKKEQTKKTAT
+833 TQKEQTKKTPAE
-847 DKKPAKQTKAEP
+847 KKPAKQTKTKADTAES
-859 KVSTEVKVEVEVKPK
+859 KSDTKPSVAK
-874 ATTEEKTETKL
+874 TKTESKA
-885 ETTKAKVETKIE
+885 ETTKTKVEAKTE
-897 SKKETQA
+897 QKEDTQA

>member
-1 MKKILINSNSS
+1 MKRILINSKSS

-41 VYKGYISRIEPSL
+41 IYKGYISRIEPSL

-75 ELYLKDTPK
+75 EYYLKDVPN
-84 GENIAHLLNEG
+84 GDNIAPLLSEG

-100 QIDKEQ
+100 QIDKEE

-128 PNNATG
+128 PNNPNG

-155 LNIPKSM
+155 LNIPKNM

-170 VECTFEEL
+170 VECSFEEL

-185 VELWESIA
+185 VELWSSI
-193 RASHKIKRPALL
+193 SQTYHKIKKPALL
-205 HKESDIII
+205 HKESDIIV

-236 DVKRQLTL
+236 DVKRQLNL

-250 ISKVKL
+250 INKVKF
-256 YDDDLPMFT
+256 YNEELPLFT
-265 QFSIDQQIENA
+265 QFGIDQQIENA

-293 TEALVAVDVNSSR
+293 TEALVAIDVNSSR

-315 TAFKTNMEAA
+315 TAFKTNLEAA

-342 IDFIDMSFFPNRKQV
+342 VDFIDMSFYPNRKQV
-357 EDKLMEALQQDKA
+357 EEKLMEALQQDKA

-384 ISRQRLSASLNES
+384 ISRQRLSSSINES

-419 TILRKIHAEAMK
+419 TILRKIRAEAMK
-431 EDTNEIRVQVPVDI
+431 DDTNEIRVQVPVDI

-454 DSIVDIERISKVKV
+454 DSIVDIERISEVRI
-468 MLIPNFNM
+468 MIIPNFNM

-494 RTSPELI
+494 RSSSDLI
-501 EEVYSVEIPK
+501 EDVYNVEIPK
-511 AAKKKQAVVALAK
+511 AGKKNVAAVDLSKAIDQQVSAKVENKATNTEHNTDQQSSQ
-524 LEKPVAKKEETSSDD
+524 KEESLTPITA
-539 KKIVSAEKN
+539 KEQTN
-548 QSKTEVKVKDA
+548 
-559 SSDDKKIVSVEKK
+559 KK
-572 GFFSKLS
+572 GFFSKLVS
-579 AMIFGS
+579 IFSSSS
-585 EDKKEAIEKTES
+585 EKNTETPKQES
-597 KHHNKNDKL
+597 KPNNKNKA
-606 QQKHNN
+606 N
-612 DYKTDNRDKGQNDRK
+612 D
-627 DFNKKPRPD
+627 
-636 NTNTNTNTNANE
+636 
-648 NENEQ
+648 
-653 SQKQAP
+653 SQ
-659 RNNEQQT
+659 RQQT
-666 NNRNNN
+666 NNKPQRDQRDNNQRNNRDN
-672 PNDKNGINNDRDGD
+672 NSNDRNNKNNKGQDNSQRPQANNKPQRDNNKHNDRNNTNDNRSND
-686 RNKNRRND
+686 RNKNKRNND
-694 KFDKKPSGN
+694 KFDK
-703 RNNSNRS
+703 NSNTKNNNRS
-710 SNININNAEEVV
+710 NNISLNNAEEVI
-722 DITKVKYEAKVTTS
+722 DITKVKYS
-736 QVDNIKKIISKT
+736 NQISNNSVDNIKKVISKN
-748 PEEFVSVMVK
+748 PDEFISVMVK
-758 DVLENYDSLKDD
+758 DVLENYNSLKDD
-770 GSAKVTTEG
+770 GATKINTEEK
-779 RVKTHKYLRFE
+779 VKTQKYLKFN
-790 TVTVDSELNPKEKEE
+790 TISVDNE
-805 IIIETKA
+805 INAII
-812 AEVEVTAEAKKET
+812 EAKKEAERALKEAQEIKAKAEQEKKAAAVEEK
-825 VIVEKSKA
+825 VITIDEQEQATEEVVVQKIEKPTSKA
-833 AEKTKKEQTKKTAT
+833 ENKEAK
-847 DKKPAKQTKAEP
+847 KKPADTKASSA
-859 KVSTEVKVEVEVKPK
+859 K
-874 ATTEEKTETKL
+874 EKTSEKNTKKDS
-885 ETTKAKVETKIE
+885 ERKEKSAEKKAQP
-897 SKKETQA
+897 TQQP
-904 EFITYSPAVDFE
+904 EYINYSPAIDFE
-916 SQSIK
+916 SQALI

>member
-1 MKKILINSNSS
+1 MKKILINSNSN

-41 VYKGYISRIEPSL
+41 IYKGYISRIEPSL

-75 ELYLKDTPK
+75 EYYLKDTPK

-155 LNIPKSM
+155 LNIPKNM

-185 VELWESIA
+185 VELWESIS

-226 IIVDSKECFE
+226 IIVDSRECFE

-342 IDFIDMSFFPNRKQV
+342 IDFIDMSFSSNRKQV
-357 EDKLMEALQQDKA
+357 EEKLMEALQQDKA

-419 TILRKIHAEAMK
+419 TILRKIHAEALK

-501 EEVYSVEIPK
+501 EEVKSIEVPK
-511 AAKKKQAVVALAK
+511 AAKKKQAVVELAK
-524 LEKPVAKKEETSSDD
+524 LARAENPVAKEEANDNYNDRKTPTTEKQQPKVEVEIKIIKA
-539 KKIVSAEKN
+539 KKKS
-548 QSKTEVKVKDA
+548 
-559 SSDDKKIVSVEKK
+559 
-572 GFFSKLS
+572 FFSELS
-579 AMIFGS
+579 NMIFGS
-585 EDKKEAIEKTES
+585 EDKKETQAPTAKTEN
-597 KHHNKNDKL
+597 KHQNKNANS
-606 QQKHNN
+606 QIGHNDEN
-612 DYKTDNRDKGQNDRK
+612 KTDNCNKVQNDKK
-627 DFNKKPRPD
+627 DLNKKPRHE
-636 NTNTNTNTNANE
+636 NANK
-648 NENEQ
+648 NENNN
-653 SQKQAP
+653 SQKQEQSP
-659 RNNEQQT
+659 RDSEQRSDNSNDNHNDKN
-666 NNRNNN
+666 NNRN
-672 PNDKNGINNDRDGD
+672 DD
-686 RNKNRRND
+686 RNKNKRND
-694 KFDKKPSGN
+694 KFDKKPSSN
-703 RNNSNRS
+703 RNNTNRS
-710 SNININNAEEVV
+710 SNINVNNAEEVV
-722 DITKVKYEAKVTTS
+722 NITKVKYEAKVTTS
-736 QVDNIKKIISKT
+736 EVDNIKKVIST
-748 PEEFVSVMVK
+748 NPEEFVSVMVK
-758 DVLENYDSLKDD
+758 DVLENYNSLKDD

-779 RVKTHKYLRFE
+779 RVKTYKYLRFE
-790 TVTVDSELNPKEKEE
+790 TVSVDSELNPKAREQVTIKTSSTEKEV
-805 IIIETKA
+805 A
-812 AEVEVTAEAKKET
+812 PEAKKET
-825 VIVEKSKA
+825 TATEQSQGI
-833 AEKTKKEQTKKTAT
+833 EKTKKEQTKKIIAE
-847 DKKPAKQTKAEP
+847 KKPVKQTKAIESKAIVEP
-859 KVSTEVKVEVEVKPK
+859 KTIAESKVKVEP
-874 ATTEEKTETKL
+874 
-885 ETTKAKVETKIE
+885 KAKVESKPETSKE
-897 SKKETQA
+897 KTDKKEDNQA
-904 EFITYSPAVDFE
+904 DFINYSPAINPE
-916 SQSIK
+916 SQSIR